1 MTEVVAQKPR
11 KRGPNVRLT
20 VERTERLSRS
30 LVRVHLSGAD
40 LDDFDIGHADAY
52 LKLHFGGGVGEL
64 ELPFDLQELRAT
76 LPIDQVPV
84 RRTYTV
90 RGIDRENGTVAID
103 FVVHGDSGVAGP
115 WARDARPGDVI
126 VGTTPHGAYSPLAE
140 SDWHLLCGDES
151 ALPAIAR
158 TLEAMPVGAKGAV
171 LVEVAGD
178 EDHIELSVPDGV
190 TLTWLHRGEH
200 GGFDRQLLAEA
211 VDGLEFPQG
220 VVQVFAHGEREQMK
234 RLRKIFS
241 ERGIERA
248 QLSLSGYWAA
258 GRTEDA
264 FQSEK
269 REPVGQIF

>member
-1 MTEVVAQKPR
+1 MTDVVAQKPR
-11 KRGPNVRLT
+11 KRGPTVRLT

-30 LVRVHLSGAD
+30 LVRVHFLGAD
-40 LDDFDIGHADAY
+40 LDDFDLEHSDTY

-76 LPIDQVPV
+76 LPYEQVPV

-90 RGIDRENGTVAID
+90 RGIDRASGTVSVD
-103 FVVHGDSGVAGP
+103 FVVHGDAGVAGP
-115 WARDARPGDVI
+115 WARDAQPGDVI
-126 VGTTPHGAYSPLAE
+126 VATTPHGAYSPLPE
-140 SDWHLLCGDES
+140 SDWHLICGDES

-158 TLEAMPVGAKGAV
+158 TLEALSEDAQGTV
-171 LVEVAGD
+171 LVEVAGE
-178 EDHIELSVPDGV
+178 EDHIELAAPTGVSVE
-190 TLTWLHRGEH
+190 WLHRGEH
-200 GGFDRQLLAEA
+200 GGFEQQLIAAA
-211 VDGLEFPQG
+211 VEDLIFPDGL
-220 VVQVFAHGEREQMK
+220 VQVFAHGEREQMK

-241 ERGIERA
+241 ARGVERS

>member
-1 MTEVVAQKPR
+1 MTDVVAQKPR
-11 KRGPNVRLT
+11 KRGPTVRLS

-30 LVRVHLSGAD
+30 LVRVHFLGAD
-40 LDDFDIGHADAY
+40 LDAFDLEHADTY

-76 LPIDQVPV
+76 LPVEQVPV

-90 RGIDRENGTVAID
+90 RGTDRASGTVSVD
-103 FVVHGDSGVAGP
+103 FVVHGDAGVAGP
-115 WARDARPGDVI
+115 WARDAKPGDVI
-126 VGTTPHGAYSPLAE
+126 VATTPHGAYSPLPE
-140 SDWHLLCGDES
+140 SDWHLICGDES

-158 TLEAMPVGAKGAV
+158 TLEALPEDAQGAV
-171 LVEVAGD
+171 LVEVAGE
-178 EDHIELSVPDGV
+178 EDHIELAAPTGVSVQ
-190 TLTWLHRGEH
+190 WLHRGEH
-200 GGFDRQLLAEA
+200 GGFDQQLIAAAVENLAFP
-211 VDGLEFPQG
+211 DGL
-220 VVQVFAHGEREQMK
+220 VQVFAHGEREQMK
-234 RLRKIFS
+234 RLRMIFS
-241 ERGIERA
+241 ARGVERS

>member
-1 MTEVVAQKPR
+1 MTDDVAQKPR

-40 LDDFDIGHADAY
+40 LDDFDIEPADAY
-52 LKLHFGGGVGEL
+52 LKLHFGGGVGEFD
-64 ELPFDLQELRAT
+64 LPFDLQELRAT
-76 LPIDQVPV
+76 LPIDQVPM

-90 RGIDRENGTVAID
+90 RGIDRASGTVAID

-115 WARDARPGDVI
+115 WARDAQPGDVI
-126 VGTTPHGAYSPLAE
+126 VGTTPHGAYSPLPE
-140 SDWHLLCGDES
+140 SDWHLICGDES

-158 TLEAMPVGAKGAV
+158 TLEAMHIDAKGAV

-178 EDHIELSVPDGV
+178 EDHIELSAPAGV
-190 TLTWLHRGEH
+190 TVTWLHRGEH
-200 GGFDRQLLAEA
+200 GGYERQLLAAA
-211 VDGLEFPQG
+211 VEELEFPHG

-234 RLRKIFS
+234 RLRKNFS
-241 ERGIERA
+241 ARGIERA

-264 FQSEK
+264 FQNEK

>member
-1 MTEVVAQKPR
+1 MTEAVVQKPR
-11 KRGPNVRLT
+11 RRGPTVRLT
-20 VERTERLSRS
+20 VVRTERLSRS
-30 LVRVHLSGAD
+30 LVRVHFSGAD
-40 LDDFDIGHADAY
+40 LDDFDLEHADTY

-76 LPIDQVPV
+76 LPLDQVPV

-90 RGIDRENGTVAID
+90 RGIDRALGTVSVD
-103 FVVHGDSGVAGP
+103 FVVHGDEGVAGP
-115 WARDARPGDVI
+115 WARDARAGDVI
-126 VGTTPHGAYSPLAE
+126 VASTPHGAYSPQPE
-140 SDWHLLCGDES
+140 TDWHLICGDES

-158 TLEAMPVGAKGAV
+158 TLEALPAHASGAA
-171 LVEVAGD
+171 LVEVAGE
-178 EDHIELSVPDGV
+178 EDHIDLSLPEGV

-200 GGFDRQLLAEA
+200 GGFDRQVLAGAVEA
-211 VDGLEFPQG
+211 LEFPEG
-220 VVQVFAHGEREQMK
+220 TVQVFAHGEREQMK
-234 RLRKIFS
+234 RLRKTFAA
-241 ERGIERA
+241 RGIERA